1 MVVPLTPIGV
11 LVDPHVMPLTPMGVC
26 SAGVIWRAAMNAL
39 STNYPECYDKTP
51 SWKLDGVTLGGQCP
65 GGSATSSSRRLAEA
79 THDRD
84 RWHALVSEAKTL
96 FGSLSQIIQRGNAAS
111 VMGTLPQADLLDV
124 GFVLR
129 LNDDDDCD
137 DGEPCLTG
145 VVIAVST
152 VDVDAVLGRT
162 ASLPCDVAP
171 DAAEDRVYM
180 VLWFRKSGG
189 KPIYSFDVRGRSFNK
204 ALQWSDPGNFGPRAY
219 FATVARPAALTL
231 SSVQLDDEGTY
242 RCRVDFKN
250 SPTRNFQIRLTV
262 IVPPHQMLLYDKSGA
277 DVSGVVGP
285 LEEGSALV
293 LVCEVRGGRPEP
305 VVSWLIDGMPAPQY
319 IGVKTDTHVVVNR
332 LELQHLKRED
342 LNTTFRC
349 RAANTHLVAPQ
360 EKSVR
365 LEMNLAPLS
374 VSLVNRPQQL
384 IAGAASTL
392 RCIAEGSRPSAQ
404 ISWFKDNRSFE
415 REKISDHSN
424 DTRAIS
430 TLVFTPTPLDN
441 GAVIKCIAAN
451 PSLPRKAID
460 DSVQLNIWWWWWWCV
475 LPVMTYGSETW
486 ALTMGLMRKLK
497 VTQRAMER
505 AMLGVSL
512 RDRIRNDDIRNSPLV
527 TLTLGS
533 TLNPHDIKEGDDV
546 YFECNVRAN
555 PREHRI
561 SWFHNDRSVTQNM
574 TSGIIVSTRS
584 LVLQKV
590 TRQEAGGYACKAA
603 NARGETSS
611 EVVRLRVQFFHANG
625 QTCEIDAP
633 VCAEPSPQVVGAALD
648 EALHVRCSV
657 HADPAQVSFLW
668 EFNNSG
674 ESFNVS
680 PARYGTVNSSI
691 SELRYTPA
699 SERDYGALTCRGT
712 NSVGIQ
718 AKPCVFQIV
727 PAARPSPPR
736 NCTVSTGNGSNWIED
751 SSSQDVGD
759 SLVIRCVA
767 GYDGGLPQLVVL
779 EAFDSISGLT
789 RFNITANETDGVAI
803 FLVPVGALWSIGGN
817 LQLTVHARNDKGNS
831 DRITLHSLAYRD
843 PERRTDG
850 GSGLV
855 AGMSSTTFWAI
866 ILTLVVGFCAVV
878 FIAFLLRRKKAAL
891 PTKQQSPELQLNAG
905 DGQYVVAYTL
915 KPPKQAQPDILNPP
929 PDGDPLPKRCPEA
942 VKNGPLRDEWSSER
956 GVAHEEPR
964 ALLSPST
971 AAPSKQSSGSTTLSR
986 REHLIAEE
994 IPGPESCV

>member
-1 MVVPLTPIGV
+1 MGV
-11 LVDPHVMPLTPMGVC
+11 LRTLCRHVVLIVA
-26 SAGVIWRAAMNAL
+26 SA
-39 STNYPECYDKTP
+39 
-51 SWKLDGVTLGGQCP
+51 
-65 GGSATSSSRRLAEA
+65 
-79 THDRD
+79 
-84 RWHALVSEAKTL
+84 ALVLGTGEWSEDAE
-96 FGSLSQIIQRGNAAS
+96 
-111 VMGTLPQADLLDV
+111 DL
-124 GFVLR
+124 
-129 LNDDDDCD
+129 
-137 DGEPCLTG
+137 
-145 VVIAVST
+145 VST

-162 ASLPCDVAP
+162 ASLPCDVSP
-171 DAAEDRVYM
+171 DAGEDRVYM
-180 VLWFRKSGG
+180 VLWFRKAGG

-204 ALQWSDPGNFGPRAY
+204 ALQWSDPHSFGPRAY

-305 VVSWLIDGMPAPQY
+305 VVSWLIDGLPAPQY

-342 LNTTFRC
+342 LNTTFKC
-349 RAANTHLVAPQ
+349 RAANTHLVPPQ
-360 EKSVR
+360 EKVVR
-365 LEMNLAPLS
+365 LEMNLSPIS

-392 RCIAEGSRPSAQ
+392 RCVAEGSRPPAQ
-404 ISWFKDNRSFE
+404 ITWFKDNRSLE
-415 REKISDHSN
+415 REKVSDHSN
-424 DTRAIS
+424 ETWSAS

-451 PSLPRKAID
+451 PALPRKAID
-460 DSVQLNIWWWWWWCV
+460 DHVQLNIV
-475 LPVMTYGSETW
+475 Y
-486 ALTMGLMRKLK
+486 
-497 VTQRAMER
+497 
-505 AMLGVSL
+505 
-512 RDRIRNDDIRNSPLV
+512 SPLV

-546 YFECNVRAN
+546 YFECNVKAN

-561 SWFHNDRSVTQNM
+561 TWFHDDRPVSQNM

-590 TRQEAGGYACKAA
+590 TRQEAGAYACKAA

-611 EVVRLRVQFFHANG
+611 EVVRLRVQY
-625 QTCEIDAP
+625 AP
-633 VCAEPSPQVVGAALD
+633 VCAESSPQVVGAALD

-657 HADPAQVSFLW
+657 HADPADVNFLW

-727 PAARPSPPR
+727 PAAKPSPPR

-751 SSSQDVGD
+751 TSQDVGD

-779 EAFDSISGLT
+779 EAVDIGSGQS
-789 RFNITANETDGVAI
+789 RFVVTANETDGVAI
-803 FLVPVGALWSIGGN
+803 FLVPIGALWSIGGS
-817 LQLTVHARNDKGNS
+817 LQLTVHSRNDKGNS

-850 GSGLV
+850 ANSIM
-855 AGMSSTTFWAI
+855 AGVSATTFWAI
-866 ILTLVVGFCAVV
+866 ALTLVVGTCAAI

-929 PDGDPLPKRCPEA
+929 PDGDSLPKRCPEA
-942 VKNGPLRDEWSSER
+942 VKNGALRDEWPTGER
-956 GVAHEEPR
+956 ASVTQDEPR
-964 ALLSPST
+964 TLVSPIAAST
-971 AAPSKQSSGSTTLSR
+971 KSGTTTLSR

>member
-1 MVVPLTPIGV
+1 MGV
-11 LVDPHVMPLTPMGVC
+11 LRTLTRHVVLVVA
-26 SAGVIWRAAMNAL
+26 SA
-39 STNYPECYDKTP
+39 
-51 SWKLDGVTLGGQCP
+51 
-65 GGSATSSSRRLAEA
+65 
-79 THDRD
+79 
-84 RWHALVSEAKTL
+84 ALVLGTGEWSEDAE
-96 FGSLSQIIQRGNAAS
+96 
-111 VMGTLPQADLLDV
+111 DL
-124 GFVLR
+124 
-129 LNDDDDCD
+129 
-137 DGEPCLTG
+137 
-145 VVIAVST
+145 VST

-162 ASLPCDVAP
+162 ASLPCDVSP
-171 DAAEDRVYM
+171 DAGEDRVYM
-180 VLWFRKSGG
+180 VLWFRKAGG

-204 ALQWSDPGNFGPRAY
+204 ALQWSDPHSFGPRAY

-277 DVSGVVGP
+277 DVSGIVGP

-305 VVSWLIDGMPAPQY
+305 VVSWLIDGLPAPQY

-342 LNTTFRC
+342 LNTTFKC
-349 RAANTHLVAPQ
+349 RAANTHLVPPQ
-360 EKSVR
+360 EKTVR
-365 LEMNLAPLS
+365 LEMNLSPIS

-392 RCIAEGSRPSAQ
+392 RCVAEGSRPPAQ
-404 ISWFKDNRSFE
+404 ITWFKDNRSLE
-415 REKISDHSN
+415 REKVSEHSN
-424 DTRAIS
+424 ETWSAS

-451 PSLPRKAID
+451 PALPRKAID
-460 DSVQLNIWWWWWWCV
+460 DHVQLNIV
-475 LPVMTYGSETW
+475 Y
-486 ALTMGLMRKLK
+486 
-497 VTQRAMER
+497 
-505 AMLGVSL
+505 
-512 RDRIRNDDIRNSPLV
+512 SPLV

-561 SWFHNDRSVTQNM
+561 TWFHDDRPVSQNM

-590 TRQEAGGYACKAA
+590 TRQEAGAYACKAA

-611 EVVRLRVQFFHANG
+611 EVVRLRVQY
-625 QTCEIDAP
+625 AP
-633 VCAEPSPQVVGAALD
+633 VCAETSPQVVGAALD

-657 HADPAQVSFLW
+657 HADPADVNFLW

-727 PAARPSPPR
+727 PAAKPSPPR

-751 SSSQDVGD
+751 SSQDVGD

-779 EAFDSISGLT
+779 EAVDISSGQS
-789 RFNITANETDGVAI
+789 RFVVTANETDGVAI
-803 FLVPVGALWSIGGN
+803 FLVPIGALWSIGGS
-817 LQLTVHARNDKGNS
+817 LQLTVHSRNDKGNS

-850 GSGLV
+850 ANSIM
-855 AGMSSTTFWAI
+855 AGVTATTFWAI
-866 ILTLVVGFCAVV
+866 ALTLVVGTCAAI
-878 FIAFLLRRKKAAL
+878 FIAFVLRRKKAAL

-929 PDGDPLPKRCPEA
+929 PDGDPLPKRCSEA
-942 VKNGPLRDEWSSER
+942 VKNGALRDEWPTGER
-956 GVAHEEPR
+956 AGVTQDEPR
-964 ALLSPST
+964 TLLSPIAAST
-971 AAPSKQSSGSTTLSR
+971 KSGTTTLSR